1 MRYRKSL
8 ALAITS
14 ALFSHCLSALDSLP
28 LTPAEKAIET
38 FLEREGAEAQAQ
50 AAKSKTTY
58 ERVSA
63 TIVAFD
69 HRLQTWSVLRWS
81 ADGLTKLEGPVEKPE
96 VSLRKTE
103 LLRAFVIDTD
113 PLIFTADRSATAEGD
128 ISSLTT
134 LQQLAA
140 GLGGL
145 VTTGL
150 QLHANNASWK
160 AVVEDFPNIGQVNA
174 LWHLDQSP
182 DPTAFQALIEAVPAL
197 TATPQAEILTYSA
210 AFISALD
217 EVDVPLTDLDSLK
230 KAAKGLEATLENV
243 QEEALLG
250 WLQAVESEVSLVAP
264 PPRVELATVATQ
276 FRDLEAGRKVAAA
289 IAVPCAD
296 AVAKLAEMVLQKR
309 TPLQG
314 SDAVARLD
322 AFHRSVLQ
330 IDDNLADQGCSA
342 ELGAATT
349 QIKIWLIA
357 NPPTPSGPVDQGEID
372 ALRNLS
378 DSTWTYLEMAGKVS
392 GALAKA
398 KTLAESQ
405 PKIIAAVARINRFL
419 DRHAAWQARSAQGE
433 LGVLEINRS
442 SFVGESVRWSKTR
455 TDTVEVALDESLAG
469 KLTLSHPTKASGT
482 FLAKRRSSDGLALD
496 FAVIRTELYSS
507 TFAAEDDD
515 GTDGG
520 TSTIIEK
527 DRATRSGKVALM
539 ASYRFP
545 LGGGFG
551 IGPTIGVGLD
561 SDAAAF
567 FAGLS
572 ANWSFLVLGVG
583 ETWQKVSELNGQI
596 IGGTL
601 EEGQEVKTR
610 DHFER
615 DRYYSLAISIRDLP
629 FFKPKEAK

>member
-1 MRYRKSL
+1 MRYRKIL
-8 ALAITS
+8 AFAITS
-14 ALFSHCLSALDSLP
+14 TLLAHCLPALDSLP
-28 LTPAEKAIET
+28 LTPAENALAT
-38 FLEREGAEAQAQ
+38 FLEREDAEAMAH
-50 AAKSKTTY
+50 AAKPDSTHV
-58 ERVSA
+58 RAPA

-69 HRLQTWSVLRWS
+69 HRLQVWSVLRWS
-81 ADGLTKLEGPVEKPE
+81 ADGLAKLEGPVEKPE
-96 VSLRKTE
+96 VALRKTE
-103 LLRAFVIDTD
+103 RLRAFVINTD

-128 ISSLTT
+128 ISSLAT

-150 QLHANNASWK
+150 QVHANNASWEEV
-160 AVVEDFPNIGQVNA
+160 AEDFPNIGQVNA
-174 LWHLDQSP
+174 LWQIDKSP

-197 TATPQAEILTYSA
+197 TATPQAEILTYSTA
-210 AFISALD
+210 YLSALG

-230 KAAKGLEATLENV
+230 KAAKALDGTLENV

-264 PPRVELATVATQ
+264 PPRVELATVANQ
-276 FRDLEAGRKVAAA
+276 FRDLEAGRK
-289 IAVPCAD
+289 IASTIEVPCAD

-322 AFHRSVLQ
+322 AFHRAVHK
-330 IDDNLADQGCSA
+330 IDDKMADQGCSSD
-342 ELGAATT
+342 LGAATT

-357 NPPTPSGPVDQGEID
+357 NPPTPSGPVDPGEID

-378 DSTWTYLEMAGKVS
+378 DATWSYLELAGKIS

-405 PKIIAAVARINRFL
+405 TKVIAAVARINLFL
-419 DRHAAWQARSAQGE
+419 DRHAAWQARAAQGQA
-433 LGVLEINRS
+433 GVLEIPRS

-469 KLTLSHPTKASGT
+469 KLTLSHPTKVSGT
-482 FLAKRRSSDGLALD
+482 FVAKRRSSDGLALD
-496 FAVIRTELYSS
+496 FAVIRTELYSP

-515 GTDGG
+515 GADGG

-551 IGPTIGVGLD
+551 IGPSIGVGLD

-583 ETWQKVSELNGQI
+583 ETWQKVSELNGQTL
-596 IGGTL
+596 GGTL

-610 DHFER
+610 DHFES